1 MRREPHT
8 SRPRRH
14 SGRRRTGGLLAPVV
28 AVLAALLLATTLS
41 ACGSTEPRNLVDSI
55 RNGKVILGTKFDQP
69 GLGIRNPNKTVTGF
83 DPSVSTFVVNHI
95 ADELKVPHPEITW
108 RETPSAQ
115 RETLINNGEVDM
127 IAATYSITAARAKKV
142 DFAGPY
148 LINYQ
153 GLLVRED
160 DDSITS
166 LTDLSKGKKLCS
178 VTGSTPAQN
187 VKAQLP
193 NVQLQEYDSYS
204 SCVEALRRGKVDAM
218 TTDEVIL
225 AGYAN
230 FFPGEFKLVSMTYPK
245 DACVKDALKKAGAP
259 FSTEYYGIG
268 MPKNY
273 PESVVQVNNALK
285 AMLVP
290 GQNGQSPWET
300 ALRDAIG
307 NQMVDSMI
315 ARADAPDST
324 YKFTPNPGDLGFL
337 DSKSTPC
344 PPGLS

>member
-1 MRREPHT
+1 M
-8 SRPRRH
+8 
-14 SGRRRTGGLLAPVV
+14 
-28 AVLAALLLATTLS
+28 
-41 ACGSTEPRNLVDSI
+41 GSTSPSTSVRRAHRATGIGILTLTLALVAGALAGCGNTDPRNLLDSI
-55 RNGKVILGTKFDQP
+55 RSGSVVLGTKYDQP
-69 GLGIRNPNKTVTGF
+69 GLGIRNPDKSVTGF

-95 ADELKVPHPEITW
+95 ADSLGVKHPEIRW

-115 RETLINNGEVDM
+115 RETLIDNGEVDM
-127 IAATYSITAARAKKV
+127 IAATYSITPARAKEV
-142 DFAGPY
+142 AFAGPY

-153 GLLVRED
+153 GLLVRD
-160 DDSITS
+160 DDNSISS
-166 LTDLSKGKKLCS
+166 LTDLNAGKKLCS

-204 SCVEALRRGKVDAM
+204 SCVEALRRGKVDAL

-230 FFPGEFKLVSMTYPK
+230 FFPDEFKLVGMSYPE
-245 DACVKDALKKAGAP
+245 DACVKDALKKAGTP
-259 FSTEYYGIG
+259 FSTEYYGVG
-268 MPKNY
+268 MAKEHPDAVAK
-273 PESVVQVNNALK
+273 VNEAID

-290 GQNGQSPWET
+290 GPDGQSPWDR

-307 NQMVDSMI
+307 NETVDSMI
-315 ARADAPDST
+315 ARADSPDSKYKFAPD
-324 YKFTPNPGDLGFL
+324 PGNLEFL
-337 DSKSTPC
+337 DSTSTPC